1 MRPSI
6 AKFQTHAPFFGCP
19 FCSGALTFAQASL
32 QCASGHTFDIS
43 RKGYVDLRKRPSES
57 SHYTEAF
64 FNARLR
70 MMHRGMYSDLI
81 SRLSEVTQHYELG
94 ETSVDV
100 GCGDGYITR
109 ALGMTIG
116 IDISLEGI
124 KVAARGGG
132 SVLWVCGDG
141 AHLPL
146 VDAAA
151 TSLLNVFAPSEYS
164 EFSRVC
170 PQGILI
176 KVVPGEHHMREL
188 RKAVGL
194 PEETHSE
201 AIELFKEKTTL
212 LYQCDV
218 VQTTVLRSE
227 EERRDVA
234 HMSPVGFDRVAAGH
248 GWEDL
253 ENITTHSRI
262 LVGRLP

>member
-1 MRPSI
+1 MS
-6 AKFQTHAPFFGCP
+6 
-19 FCSGALTFAQASL
+19 
-32 QCASGHTFDIS
+32 CANGHTFDIS

-57 SHYTEAF
+57 SHYTDAF

-70 MMHRGMYSDLI
+70 MMHRGMYSDLVD
-81 SRLSEVTQHYELG
+81 RLSEVAQHYG
-94 ETSVDV
+94 PGGTSVDV
-100 GCGDGYITR
+100 GCGDGFITR
-109 ALGMTIG
+109 ALGMTAG

-124 KVAARGGG
+124 RVAARGGG
-132 SVLWVCGDG
+132 SVLWACGDG

-151 TSLLNVFAPSEYS
+151 AYLLNVFAPSEYS

-170 PQGILI
+170 PQGVLI
-176 KVVPGEHHMREL
+176 KVVPGEHHMQEL
-188 RKAVGL
+188 RKAIGL
-194 PEETHSE
+194 PQETHSE
-201 AIELFKEKTTL
+201 AIALFKEKTTL
-212 LYQCDV
+212 LYQCDAI
-218 VQTTVLRSE
+218 QTTVLDSE

-234 HMSPVGFDRVAAGH
+234 QMSPVGFDRVAADS